1 MVSPPRKNAW
11 TGPPKCCA
19 WPRGTYQKRWD
30 KALADGALLAAKL
43 KALPPLPDQPA
54 GVLRETMTTVDY
66 GVLDKQ
72 NATGENRLTLSI
84 AADGTLTHAVAEM
97 PMEPQLNKVMQDSV
111 KRWTYLPAVKHGQLR
126 DAKAEVLVR
135 YRNGRVSF
143 VPAEP
148 SVSPDD

>member
-1 MVSPPRKNAW
+1 
-11 TGPPKCCA
+11 
-19 WPRGTYQKRWD
+19 
-30 KALADGALLAAKL
+30 
-43 KALPPLPDQPA
+43 
-54 GVLRETMTTVDY
+54 MTTVDY

-148 SVSPDD
+148 RVSPDD